1 MDGLVKLVC
10 VMVGTADG
18 GPKGLPLEKNWY
30 PSPPA
35 ESLASNKTT
44 SNLQMMFPPGKSPP
58 SSALAFKSGV

>member
-1 MDGLVKLVC
+1 
-10 VMVGTADG
+10 MVGTADG

-44 SNLQMMFPPGKSPP
+44 SNLQMMFPPGKPLP